1 MRYKGKVY
9 RPPSE
14 AYSLI
19 VQVTYGC
26 SHNRCAFCDM
36 YDDKHFAMRPMDEI
50 REDFELARR
59 VYRRVERVFLADGD
73 ALMRKTADLVEILG
87 LVYGLF
93 PECERVTCYAS
104 PTSLQIKS
112 EDDLRL
118 LRSKGLQMVYMG
130 LESGCDA
137 VLEKM
142 QKGHTAADIVAAGQK
157 ARRCGLALSV
167 TAISGLGSVAHWREH
182 AVDTARAVSE
192 MKPDYL
198 GLLTLMVEP
207 GTPLEAW
214 VREGSFT
221 LLSPLEVLKETEL
234 FLQHVDSE
242 GTVFRANH
250 ASNYL
255 TLKGTL
261 NGDRKALLAQIAAG
275 RPAGPEAGVFA
286 GAVAHTRIQKGFPQ
300 GSPFAVQPAPRS
312 AEKGGLDR
320 VGGFVYNRQ
329 DLYQKEDTGRYGY
342 RQRRPSR
349 ELAGLP
355 SVFCGI
361 SAPPDAGQTCF
372 FAPLD
377 QCGSQKQMTE
387 KGAIDRVNDYI
398 YHYYGGMPAA
408 VRLFLGHG
416 DGVLLGQCHAAE
428 NAGGKRQQPC
438 RAGVPA
444 AGAL

>member
-73 ALMRKTADLVEILG
+73 ALMRRTGDLVEILG

-93 PECERVTCYAS
+93 PECQRVTCYAS

-112 EDDLRL
+112 EDELRL

-142 QKGHTAADIVAAGQK
+142 QKGHTAAEIVAAGQK

-182 AVDTARAVSE
+182 AADTARAVSE

-261 NGDRKALLAQIAAG
+261 NGDRNALLAQIAAALDGTLTIDKLEAMTCVCSVGLDMIAVPGDTTANTISAIIADEAAIGMVNSKTTAVRIIPVEGKTVGDMVEMGGLLGSAPVMPVHSASSADFIARGG
-275 RPAGPEAGVFA
+275 R
-286 GAVAHTRIQKGFPQ
+286 I
-300 GSPFAVQPAPRS
+300 PAPLQS
-312 AEKGGLDR
+312 LK
-320 VGGFVYNRQ
+320 N
-329 DLYQKEDTGRYGY
+329 
-342 RQRRPSR
+342 
-349 ELAGLP
+349 
-355 SVFCGI
+355 
-361 SAPPDAGQTCF
+361 
-372 FAPLD
+372 
-377 QCGSQKQMTE
+377 
-387 KGAIDRVNDYI
+387 
-398 YHYYGGMPAA
+398 
-408 VRLFLGHG
+408 
-416 DGVLLGQCHAAE
+416 
-428 NAGGKRQQPC
+428 
-438 RAGVPA
+438 
-444 AGAL
+444 